1 VSARVV
7 VWRAVQ
13 THRASYIERAAC
25 LLGVCWLGAC
35 TSAWNESGPPF
46 SRAETDRALA
56 PVQRLEARCYAG
68 SSSARAKQPVRF
80 VFMLY
85 VDGQGQVHAEPKIA
99 EPSVP
104 EMIECVRHQLDTLR
118 FPAKGKSD
126 QVQLDFEFG
135 SKPERS

>member
-1 VSARVV
+1 
-7 VWRAVQ
+7 
-13 THRASYIERAAC
+13 
-25 LLGVCWLGAC
+25 LWLGWVSAC

-46 SRAETDRALA
+46 SRAETDRALS
-56 PVQRLEARCYAG
+56 PVQGLEARCYTG
-68 SSSARAKQPVRF
+68 SSTARAQQPVRF

-85 VDGQGQVHAEPKIA
+85 VNGQGQVHAEPKIV

-104 EMIECVRHQLDTLR
+104 DMIECVRKQLDSLR

-135 SKPERS
+135 SKRPQS

>member
-1 VSARVV
+1 MSGRVV
-7 VWRAVQ
+7 VLRIVRSAW
-13 THRASYIERAAC
+13 
-25 LLGVCWLGAC
+25 LFLFCWTGAC

-46 SRAETDRALA
+46 SRAETDRALG
-56 PVQRLEARCYAG
+56 PVQGLEARCYAG
-68 SSSARAKQPVRF
+68 SSTERAKQPVRF

-85 VDGQGQVHAEPKIA
+85 VNGQGHVHAEPKIV

-104 EMIECVRHQLDTLR
+104 EMIECVRKQLDALR

-135 SKPERS
+135 SKHPQS